1 VKDKLT
7 KNKNFELSQYTYDL
21 HKKIAYNYIIGRK
34 LLDVGCG
41 TCVDSYILREK
52 YGLGVYSTDIY
63 KHENVN
69 LFNLDFK
76 EGSILKLPYENNS
89 FDYVFL
95 HDVLH
100 HIDEEKQSYDL
111 HLLALTELKRVCKEG
126 GTIIIVEGNRY
137 NPLFYPHMVKM
148 LGHNHWKQSYFK
160 RVINE
165 VLNNVKF
172 KYFKAHLY
180 PKKLLWL
187 GKVYEFIMEKVS
199 PKAFLAYNVAIIN
212 V

>member
-1 VKDKLT
+1 M
-7 KNKNFELSQYTYDL
+7 NFKFDQYTLDI
-21 HKKIAYNYIIGRK
+21 HKKLSYCFIPGKK

-41 TCVDSYILREK
+41 PCKDSLLLKERCK
-52 YGLGVYSTDIY
+52 LDVYSTDIY
-63 KHENVN
+63 KHENVDLYN
-69 LFNLDFK
+69 LNFK
-76 EGSILKLPYENNS
+76 EGSVLKLPYEDSS

-165 VLNNVKF
+165 VFNNVEF
-172 KYFKAHLY
+172 KYFEAHSY

-187 GKVYEFIMEKVS
+187 GKIYEFIVEKIS